1 MLEAALKQSGLSQ
14 EEQTA
19 LRAQARAKGL
29 GIGLG
34 LLGAAADY
42 AVQKEQEQAERDA
55 AYRAWRVEE
64 TTYTPPPVSSASL
77 EQWQALESWRA
88 GEREVPAAPPQPAA
102 PEKSLWQQGWE
113 WVQEKVV
120 QPVQAFAQRLTEPP
134 NPSGPLFPKLQT
146 ATTVL
151 QGAGLLLDR
160 AVFGGRLTQSAL
172 TWRERVSTFVHD
184 RPSLQTAANVF
195 GNLIDFGLGLSSQV
209 LDDVSFGLY
218 GRLTGIA
225 WSNGSDVFQSGRQAG
240 RILSNTWG
248 MIETAAGLALA
259 ATSVELMPPTA
270 GVTAP
275 CAALTGGGCLALGG
289 AALIIETAGVAA
301 GTALAGHGIALQ
313 MRNAGNPL
321 SRADDSTLRYGT
333 NTGDTKWNAEI
344 LQRNLEQ
351 ALDQAKPE
359 GYHTHHIV
367 PSTHRDMQ
375 EARKILEKFGIDIN
389 QAENGVFLPANI
401 HNGLVNDKRYMA
413 AVLKDLQRATSKDD
427 VIRILQ
433 DIGEQLLN
441 GTYPRSGR

>member
-151 QGAGLLLDR
+151 QGAGLLLDQ
-160 AVFGGRLTQSAL
+160 AISGGHLTQSAL

-225 WSNGSDVFQSGRQAG
+225 WSNGSDAFQSGRTAG

-259 ATSVELMPPTA
+259 ATSVKLIPPTA

-289 AALIIETAGVAA
+289 AALVIETAGVVA
-301 GTALAGHGIALQ
+301 GTVLAGHGIALQ
-313 MRNAGNPL
+313 IRNAGNPL
-321 SRADDSTLRYGT
+321 SRADDPTLRYGT
-333 NTGDTKWNAEI
+333 NTGDTAKNSR
-344 LQRNLEQ
+344 LLGQNLKE
-351 ALDQAKPE
+351 AGIHPPE
-359 GYHTHHIV
+359 AGRWEAHHIV
-367 PSTHRDMQ
+367 PSTHQNPAAR
-375 EARKILEKFGIDIN
+375 EARKLLWEKFGIDIN
-389 QAENGVFLPANI
+389 AAENGVW
-401 HNGLVNDKRYMA
+401 VNRSVNARLNNREYME
-413 AVLKDLQRATSKDD
+413 AVYQALNEAQMQEDA
-427 VIRILQ
+427 IRILQ
-433 DIGEQLLN
+433 RIAEQIRLK
-441 GTYPRSGR
+441 GTYP